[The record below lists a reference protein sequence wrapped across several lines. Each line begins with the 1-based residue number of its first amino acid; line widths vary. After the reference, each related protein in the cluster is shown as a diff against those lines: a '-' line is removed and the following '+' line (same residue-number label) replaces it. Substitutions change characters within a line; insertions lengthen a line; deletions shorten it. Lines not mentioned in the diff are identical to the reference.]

1 MMLERALAVACVA
14 TLLVGGTLVP
24 DATAQVAGESDF
36 ATSDLN
42 DDGVIDREEYHR
54 RMMDVMLLAD
64 ADKDGTLSTSELPA
78 ADPAAFAGA
87 DSDGDGMLSTDEF
100 VDARFEDFDAADQ
113 DGSGTLSAPEVDAW
127 R

>member
-1 MMLERALAVACVA
+1 MLERALAVACLA
-14 TLLVGGTLVP
+14 TLLVGGALFA
-24 DATAQVAGESDF
+24 DASAQTAGGTDF

-64 ADKDGTLSTSELPA
+64 ADKDGVLSADELAA
-78 ADPAAFAGA
+78 ADPDVFAAA
-87 DSDGDGMLSTDEF
+87 DADGDGMLSTEEF
-100 VDARFEDFDAADQ
+100 VDARFGDFDAADQ
-113 DGSGTLSAPEVDAW
+113 DGSGTLSAAEVEAW

>member
-1 MMLERALAVACVA
+1 MLERALAVACLA
-14 TLLVGGTLVP
+14 TLLIGGALLP
-24 DATAQVAGESDF
+24 DARAQTAAGTDF

-64 ADKDGTLSTSELPA
+64 TDKDGMLSASELSA
-78 ADPAAFAGA
+78 ADPAAVAAA
-87 DSDGDGMLSTDEF
+87 DADGDGMLSKEEF
-100 VDARFEDFDAADQ
+100 TDARFGDFDAADQ
-113 DGSGTLSAPEVDAW
+113 DGDGTLSAAEVDAW